1 MKDIRK
7 STILTI
13 LSLLIFPLSSCQTP
27 QGRVKIVFPPDP
39 AEVKP
44 NTDISK
50 RFQTPDQKEQT
61 AAESAVELSQKYA
74 RLSEEA
80 ANLRQENKNLMLDN
94 QQLTEQLENLKAQ
107 LNQSQKELGQA
118 NDLLIEMRIE
128 LNNWKTNI
136 LGFRDEMR
144 DADSAQ
150 LEALLKIL
158 NILGAETKTESTQN
172 QEKTSDK
179 IQDKKTTQL
188 PEKNVNQI
196 SGESI

>member
-1 MKDIRK
+1 MNNTKKITIA
-7 STILTI
+7 TILT
-13 LSLLIFPLSSCQTP
+13 LLTFPLASCQP
-27 QGRVKIVFPPDP
+27 PEGRVKIVFPQDP
-39 AEVKP
+39 AEEKP

-50 RFQTPDQKEQT
+50 RFQPPELKKQT

-74 RLSEEA
+74 KLSEQA
-80 ANLRQENKNLMLDN
+80 AILQQENKNLMLDN

-107 LNQSQKELGQA
+107 LNQTQIELAQA

-144 DADSAQ
+144 NADSAQ

-158 NILGAETKTESTQN
+158 KILGAETKTESPQN
-172 QEKTSDK
+172 RQNPSEKT
-179 IQDKKTTQL
+179 QDKKTTQL
-188 PEKNVNQI
+188 TEKNANKI

>member
-1 MKDIRK
+1 MNNIKKI
-7 STILTI
+7 TIVTI
-13 LSLLIFPLSSCQTP
+13 LSLLTFPLASCQTP
-27 QGRVKIVFPPDP
+27 QGRVKIVFPTDP
-39 AEVKP
+39 AETKP

-61 AAESAVELSQKYA
+61 AVESAVELSQKYA
-74 RLSEEA
+74 KLSEET

-94 QQLTEQLENLKAQ
+94 QKFIEQLDNLKVQ
-107 LNQSQKELGQA
+107 LNQSQKELDQA

-144 DADSAQ
+144 NADSAQ

-158 NILGAETKTESTQN
+158 NVLGAETKTEPTQN
-172 QEKTSDK
+172 QQNSSDK

-188 PEKNVNQI
+188 PEKNINPI

>member
-1 MKDIRK
+1 MKNTKKI
-7 STILTI
+7 TIFTI
-13 LSLLIFPLSSCQTP
+13 LSLLIFPLSSCQAP

-39 AEVKP
+39 AETKP

-61 AAESAVELSQKYA
+61 AVESAIELSQKHA
-74 RLSEEA
+74 KLSEEA

-94 QQLTEQLENLKAQ
+94 QQFIEQLDNLKAQ
-107 LNQSQKELGQA
+107 LSQTQKELDQA

-144 DADSAQ
+144 NADSAQ

-158 NILGAETKTESTQN
+158 NVLGGENETESTQN

-179 IQDKKTTQL
+179 IQDEKTTKL
-188 PEKNVNQI
+188 PEKNINPI

>member
-1 MKDIRK
+1 MNNTKKI
-7 STILTI
+7 TIFTI
-13 LSLLIFPLSSCQTP
+13 LSLLILPLSSCQTP

-61 AAESAVELSQKYA
+61 AVESAIELSQKHA
-74 RLSEEA
+74 KLSEEA

-94 QQLTEQLENLKAQ
+94 QQFIEQLDNLKAQ
-107 LNQSQKELGQA
+107 LSQTQKELDQA

-144 DADSAQ
+144 NADSAQ

-158 NILGAETKTESTQN
+158 NVLGGENKAESTQN

-179 IQDKKTTQL
+179 IQDEKTTKL
-188 PEKNVNQI
+188 PEKNINPI